1 MNKEE
6 FTPVSRRSD
15 LILGLA
21 TICVFGLVALVASLE
36 RALAFSVVFGVFFSI
51 VQTRWKSQNNRRFWL
66 IVAVLAIIHVV
77 ILSLIRIPELRFG
90 LVVLPFAL
98 VDGFAMWWLI
108 NWIEKGFPAEE
119 NNGQCSD

>member
-36 RALAFSVVFGVFFSI
+36 RALVFSVVFGVFFSI
-51 VQTRWKSQNNRRFWL
+51 VQTRWKSQNGRRFWL
-66 IVAVLAIIHVV
+66 IIAILATIHVV
-77 ILSLIRIPELRFG
+77 VLSLIRFPEPSFG
-90 LVVLPFAL
+90 LAVLPFAL

-108 NWIEKGFPAEE
+108 NWIERRFPSE
-119 NNGQCSD
+119 NRDEAR